1 MTALS
6 VAIIGTISSW
16 TRRFRSSTA
25 STLVGSAMAT
35 KSLPF
40 RRAIG
45 TSLFVLAISRGTSAM
60 ISSGTRTFVR
70 FTGGVFRQRPML
82 KAMSCSVTNC
92 RSVRIFSNRPPSVF

>member
-1 MTALS
+1 MLPAPWTPLSASFTARS

-35 KSLPF
+35 KSFPS

-45 TSLFVLAISRGTSAM
+45 TSLFALAISRGT
-60 ISSGTRTFVR
+60 IDITSSGTRNLLR
-70 FTGGVFRQRPML
+70 LIGGVLRQRPML
-82 KAMSCSVTNC
+82 NAMSCSVTN
-92 RSVRIFSNRPPSVF
+92 